1 MMMMLN
7 SHTTNGLEM
16 TMSFKMPLI
25 FIVIVACLPF
35 VICFSSNPT
44 ISTKR
49 YHYKLVAGSQT
60 SLFAETNDLR
70 KISTTK
76 DDFSTFKKSFDTAFK
91 EGFGTKAK
99 NIARTMR
106 VGDIVVPLCGNLKAR
121 QLLANRGIYPG
132 VEFEVCSISL
142 SNGTYIDSMQDIYF
156 DLHSDV
162 TVMIKPAYK
171 LRDHLERDDWPV
183 PVQPIIDVP
192 LWLSKATYEAG
203 TMLGI
208 LGLASTYVAIAAVVA
223 FFVRFA
229 YVPTVSMQPALNPG
243 DVVLVTRN
251 IWPFRPNIGDV
262 ILFDPPAS
270 LNDAIAAST
279 FAQEAMLPSKGE
291 QFLKRVVARDGEKV
305 GVKNSEP
312 FVELVSKQDGTIMKK
327 QFRVD
332 IVGPYVSSSAFEEK
346 SWNRPASPL
355 GRNEYF
361 VAGDNGF
368 RSIDSR
374 VWGPLNGRN
383 IVGTARWVVWPLVDF
398 GPIKEGKIYNIE
410 K

>member
-1 MMMMLN
+1 MRY
-7 SHTTNGLEM
+7 
-16 TMSFKMPLI
+16 KY
-25 FIVIVACLPF
+25 
-35 VICFSSNPT
+35 NPVGRKT
-44 ISTKR
+44 F
-49 YHYKLVAGSQT
+49 
-60 SLFAETNDLR
+60 LFAEMNDL
-70 KISTTK
+70 KKTSTK
-76 DDFSTFKKSFDTAFK
+76 EDFKMFKKQFDTALQ

-106 VGDIVVPLCGNLKAR
+106 VGDIVVPLCGNLTAR

-132 VEFEVCSISL
+132 VEFEVCSMSL
-142 SNGTYIDSMQDIYF
+142 SNGTYIESMHDISV

-162 TVMIKPAYK
+162 TVMVKPAYK

-203 TMLGI
+203 TMLGT
-208 LGLASTYVAIAAVVA
+208 LGLASTYVAIAGIVA

-229 YVPTVSMQPALNPG
+229 YVPSVSMQPALNPG

-251 IWPFRPNIGDV
+251 IWPLRPNIGDV
-262 ILFDPPAS
+262 VLFDPPSS
-270 LNDAIAAST
+270 LNEAIKSST
-279 FAQEAMLPSKGE
+279 MIENAVLPSKGD

-312 FVELVSKQDGTIMKK
+312 FVELASRGDGTVTKK

-332 IVGPYVSSSAFEEK
+332 IVGPYVQSSIFDEK
-346 SWNRPASPL
+346 SWNRPAKPL

-361 VAGDNGF
+361 VVGDNGF
-368 RSIDSR
+368 RSVDSR
-374 VWGPLNGRN
+374 VWGPLSGRN
-383 IVGTARWVVWPLVDF
+383 IVGTARWILWPLSDF
-398 GPIKEGKIYNIE
+398 GPVKEGNIYNIE